1 MQKLKG
7 VSYRSDL
14 SKFHFVGLLIAGI
27 VSIYRYL
34 LEYDF
39 NQNECEKTPGSKLKV
54 NLNFLFH
61 TIHLISTYYG
71 KQSIQ

>member
-14 SKFHFVGLLIAGI
+14 SKFHFVGLLIAGTESLYI
-27 VSIYRYL
+27 GKYL

-39 NQNECEKTPGSKLKV
+39 NQNEC
-54 NLNFLFH
+54 
-61 TIHLISTYYG
+61 
-71 KQSIQ
+71 